1 MPKIDTIT
9 TADGSKRYRF
19 TIDIGRDP
27 TTGKRRQRRHTYD
40 RMKTARAE
48 LARLTG
54 DVHAGTYTE
63 RSAQTLAEALDMY
76 LASACYGLAEATKVS
91 YANALLPARE
101 RLGRRKLQSLTRQDI
116 EQLRD
121 WMEREGRRRGGTP
134 APGSARGRCNSP
146 WADSKPR

>member
-9 TADGSKRYRF
+9 TADGSKRYLF

-91 YANALLPARE
+91 YANALLPAPHGLGEARHPARRE
-101 RLGRRKLQSLTRQDI
+101 REVPEDHAGARRAALDVVADLA
-116 EQLRD
+116 
-121 WMEREGRRRGGTP
+121 ERLAP
-134 APGSARGRCNSP
+134 A
-146 WADSKPR
+146 